1 MYCMYRHVQ
10 GCPLSRRVRQPLKLK
25 LFLAG
30 THSTVN
36 TAMHLCVR
44 TDVRCKYLL
53 TNIFL
58 YFTTDRPHEA
68 RPVEFRVHLHARPC
82 SGAETR
88 PETRREHATERLR
101 SSQHTR
107 TDANSK
113 LSISLRFRRR
123 RTEDRVRGTSPR
135 RQRCDGETN
144 HVRNPEPH

>member
-1 MYCMYRHVQ
+1 MYRHVQ

-44 TDVRCKYLL
+44 TAVRCKLL
-53 TNIFL
+53 TKIFL
-58 YFTTDRPHEA
+58 YFTTDRPHDRLSFVYIMVYIYMRA
-68 RPVEFRVHLHARPC
+68 RAAAR
-82 SGAETR
+82 R
-88 PETRREHATERLR
+88 ETRREHATERLR

-107 TDANSK
+107 TNSK

-123 RTEDRVRGTSPR
+123 RTEDRVRGTSAEAATVR
-135 RQRCDGETN
+135 RTM
-144 HVRNPEPH
+144 

>member
-10 GCPLSRRVRQPLKLK
+10 GCPLSLRVRQPLKLK

-44 TDVRCKYLL
+44 TDVRCKLL

-58 YFTTDRPHEA
+58 YFTTGSTA

-107 TDANSK
+107 TNSK

-123 RTEDRVRGTSPR
+123 RTEDRVRGTSAEAATVR
-135 RQRCDGETN
+135 ELETY
-144 HVRNPEPH
+144 